1 MAYHG
6 LKNDSSVL
14 AESPLP
20 ANAEKYSPWRGFETS
35 ILISFSNLKDKLKLG
50 RVHAYRLMP
59 LALKRVKSSSLVQ
72 ES

>member
-20 ANAEKYSPWRGFETS
+20 ANAEKYSPWRGLETS
-35 ILISFSNLKDKLKLG
+35 ILISFSNLKDKRKLG
-50 RVHAYRLMP
+50 RVQVRLMP

>member
-35 ILISFSNLKDKLKLG
+35 ILISFSNLKDKRKLG
-50 RVHAYRLMP
+50 RVQVRLMP